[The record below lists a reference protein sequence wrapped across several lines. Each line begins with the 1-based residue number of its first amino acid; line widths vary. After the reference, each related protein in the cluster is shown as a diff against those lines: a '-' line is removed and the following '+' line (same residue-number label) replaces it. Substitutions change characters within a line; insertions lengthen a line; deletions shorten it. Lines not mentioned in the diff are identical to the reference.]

1 MLMKNKRLN
10 EEQSMKDLMEIFK
23 NKHRLHN
30 GLDKVDVEKAWMT
43 QLGPAIKNYTNDI
56 KFKNQVLTVHLS
68 SSTLR
73 EELSYG
79 KDKIIKTLNES
90 LGKELITKLI
100 LR

>member
-1 MLMKNKRLN
+1 MKNKRAN

-23 NKHRLHN
+23 SKHRLN
-30 GLDKVDVEKAWMT
+30 PGLDKVDVENAWMT
-43 QLGPAIKNYTNDI
+43 QLGPAIKNYTDEI
-56 KFKNQVLTVHLS
+56 KFRNNTLTVYLS

-79 KDKIIKTLNES
+79 KERIIKTLNES
-90 LGKELITKLI
+90 LGKELISKLI

>member
-1 MLMKNKRLN
+1 MKNKRAN
-10 EEQSMKDLMEIFK
+10 EEQSMKDLVELFK
-23 NKHRLHN
+23 TKHRLKP
-30 GLDKVDVEKAWMT
+30 GLDKVDVENAWMT

-56 KFKNQVLTVHLS
+56 KFKNNILTVHLS

-79 KDKIIKTLNES
+79 KEKLIKRLNES
-90 LGKELITKLI
+90 LGKELISKLI